1 MTIIE
6 KAYKVRNLWNRWND
20 YSKQEMMLAEKI
32 DEVDEEISN
41 ATYSKNGYEH
51 FNTFGCYLNKE
62 GVMRQRSYVIE
73 KHEKCVSHM
82 ERITE
87 ELKKIFDS

>member
-20 YSKQEMMLAEKI
+20 YNKQEVMLALKI
-32 DEVDEEISN
+32 DKVDEEISN

-51 FNTFGCYLNKE
+51 FKTFGHYLNKE
-62 GVMRQRSYVIE
+62 EVMRQRSYLIE
-73 KHEKCVSHM
+73 QHEKSVSHM

-87 ELKKIFDS
+87 ELKEIFDS